1 MSARRPQG
9 REIRRRPHLFVQ
21 MQARKCL
28 RESHERFELAHGD
41 AIGCLVP
48 ADRVILS
55 QSTVAF
61 NQNALYGG
69 RERAA
74 TVRSGIPRGCGGCS
88 VHATDLALVGD
99 CRGDG
104 ACVTNVALQLL
115 FREGRAVLV
124 SLIPIRSRSVFR
136 SVIC

>member
-41 AIGCLVP
+41 AVGCFVS
-48 ADRVILS
+48 ANRVILS

-61 NQNALYGG
+61 DQNALRGAGG
-69 RERAA
+69 S
-74 TVRSGIPRGCGGCS
+74 TFQVSNLRGCVAC
-88 VHATDLALVGD
+88 ALYT
-99 CRGDG
+99 RL
-104 ACVTNVALQLL
+104 TWP
-115 FREGRAVLV
+115 
-124 SLIPIRSRSVFR
+124 S
-136 SVIC
+136 SVIAGVMVRA